1 MLFNRW
7 AYFIFVAF
15 ILLCNDQKASSPVD
29 THPASTQ
36 RDIASCCGVQ
46 IPICP
51 KCFHTMHPNSFNGR
65 QYLEPRPVVRSWLF
79 EVWPRDKHM
88 VVLKLLSSIHPF
100 KGLSG
105 CGYVVV
111 MPDGG
116 FSAQNLISDIIF
128 FSKYLLT
135 FSTTP
140 IDFVLALKCKNVYS

>member
-29 THPASTQ
+29 IHPASTQ

-88 VVLKLLSSIHPF
+88 VVLKLLSSIRSKVF
-100 KGLSG
+100 QAVAMLWWCLVG
-105 CGYVVV
+105 V
-111 MPDGG
+111 

>member
-1 MLFNRW
+1 MLFDRW

-15 ILLCNDQKASSPVD
+15 ILLCNDQKVHI
-29 THPASTQ
+29 HPASTQ

-111 MPDGG
+111 M
-116 FSAQNLISDIIF
+116 NLISDIMS

>member
-29 THPASTQ
+29 IHPASTQ

-65 QYLEPRPVVRSWLF
+65 QYLEPRPVVRSWLWGLASGQTHGRA
-79 EVWPRDKHM
+79 EI
-88 VVLKLLSSIHPF
+88 VVLHPSVQRSF
-100 KGLSG
+100 RLWLC
-105 CGYVVV
+105 CG
-111 MPDGG
+111 DAWWG
-116 FSAQNLISDIIF
+116 F
-128 FSKYLLT
+128 FSPEFNKWHNIFL
-135 FSTTP
+135 
-140 IDFVLALKCKNVYS
+140 